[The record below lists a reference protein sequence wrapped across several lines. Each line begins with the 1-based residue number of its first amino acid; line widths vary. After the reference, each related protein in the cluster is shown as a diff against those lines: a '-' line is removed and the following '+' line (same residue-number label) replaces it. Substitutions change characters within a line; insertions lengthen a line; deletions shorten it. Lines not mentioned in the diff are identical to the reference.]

1 MGLRADLVSAHVV
14 LVPVNAL
21 VPHLF
26 CILKTSQQ
34 RRSWQTNCW
43 YHSHPLGGGY
53 HSMCWRVTHMPK
65 YIWCAETIHQ
75 SQVWNTGLMTQ
86 MDKDREEICD
96 GCPQAKCELSHAC
109 TYTQQPSLSLTTQ
122 QDALQP
128 SYWYLTTLNNNNK
141 DAFVS
146 ISLEL
151 SSGHLPSSCFIELG
165 PWHLQKAQQ
174 WCLASQTQPSPYLP
188 WVRTHVNN
196 RDDTI
201 YTSRHTTAIAAGE
214 FPKTTINKCQI

>member
-141 DAFVS
+141 DGFVS
-146 ISLEL
+146 ISQGL
-151 SSGHLPSSCFIELG
+151 SGRHLPLSVFGWIRPMTSPEGWTVVSGAPDSPPSILTRG
-165 PWHLQKAQQ
+165 QQ
-174 WCLASQTQPSPYLP
+174 QIDLEKCHMPISVSVQ
-188 WVRTHVNN
+188 
-196 RDDTI
+196 
-201 YTSRHTTAIAAGE
+201 HTAKLYE
-214 FPKTTINKCQI
+214 Y